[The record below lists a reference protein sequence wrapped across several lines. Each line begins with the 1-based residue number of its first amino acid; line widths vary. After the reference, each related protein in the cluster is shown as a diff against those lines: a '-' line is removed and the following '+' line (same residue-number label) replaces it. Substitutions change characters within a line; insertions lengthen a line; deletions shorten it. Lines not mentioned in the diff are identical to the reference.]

1 MKYWTVIPS
10 AIKRSNKLSSEEK
23 DLYYSIFDNLNA
35 AHYCDLSNE
44 ELAQK
49 TNCSARSI
57 TLRLAN
63 MKEKGFLNIVINSH
77 KHKRYIYINMPRSP
91 DKSGAIPDKPLQE
104 DLEPKTR
111 DLIEAL
117 KKSIVFGTIDFNVL
131 VEKLLESPYLE
142 HVEDNS
148 KQFILTEEQIMFL
161 AELKKLGKT
170 LDCQLALYPKIDYV
184 ALLKAIKES
193 NFLLYSKNLNLKF
206 MLENADKIIAGNY
219 KNTSLL
225 TLLQVQDDKP
235 NFTGRDYTREQ
246 LNSLFQSIDEFDV

>member
-23 DLYYSIFDNLNA
+23 DLYYTIFDNLNA

-131 VEKLLESPYLE
+131 IEKLLESPYLE

-206 MLENADKIIAGNY
+206 MLENADKIVAGTY
-219 KNTSLL
+219 RNTSLL

>member
-10 AIKRSNKLSSEEK
+10 AIKRSNKLTSEEK
-23 DLYYSIFDNLNA
+23 DLYYTIFDNLNA

-49 TNCSARSI
+49 TSCGARSI

-63 MKEKGFLNIVINSH
+63 MKEKGFLNIVINPH
-77 KHKRYIYINMPRSP
+77 KQKRLIYINMPRSP

-111 DLIEAL
+111 NLIEAL

-142 HVEDNS
+142 NVEDNS
-148 KQFILTEEQIMFL
+148 KQFILTDEQIMFL
-161 AELKKLGKT
+161 AEFKKLGKT
-170 LDCQLALYPKIDYV
+170 LDCQLAIRPKIDYV

-206 MLENADKIIAGNY
+206 MLENAQAIIDGKYRDSTFLNKTETYTNQRNY
-219 KNTSLL
+219 TK
-225 TLLQVQDDKP
+225 Q
-235 NFTGRDYTREQ
+235 E
-246 LNSLFQSIDEFDV
+246 LNSYFQSLDEINF

>member
-10 AIKRSNKLSSEEK
+10 AIKRSNKLTSEEK
-23 DLYYSIFDNLNA
+23 DLYYTIFDNLNA

-77 KHKRYIYINMPRSP
+77 KHKRLIYINMPRSP

-111 DLIEAL
+111 NLIEAL

-142 HVEDNS
+142 NVENNS
-148 KQFILTEEQIMFL
+148 KQFILTEEQIIFL
-161 AELKKLGKT
+161 AEFKKLGKT
-170 LDCQLALYPKIDYV
+170 LDCQLAIWQKIDYI

-206 MLENADKIIAGNY
+206 MLENAQAIIDGKYRDSTFLHKTETYTSQRNY
-219 KNTSLL
+219 TK
-225 TLLQVQDDKP
+225 Q
-235 NFTGRDYTREQ
+235 E
-246 LNSLFQSIDEFDV
+246 LNSYFQSLDEINF

>member
-23 DLYYSIFDNLNA
+23 DLYYAIFDNLNA

-117 KKSIVFGTIDFNVL
+117 KKKIL
-131 VEKLLESPYLE
+131 SP
-142 HVEDNS
+142 
-148 KQFILTEEQIMFL
+148 
-161 AELKKLGKT
+161 
-170 LDCQLALYPKIDYV
+170 
-184 ALLKAIKES
+184 
-193 NFLLYSKNLNLKF
+193 
-206 MLENADKIIAGNY
+206 
-219 KNTSLL
+219 
-225 TLLQVQDDKP
+225 KP
-235 NFTGRDYTREQ
+235 E
-246 LNSLFQSIDEFDV
+246 I